1 MQQYLIVKRLSTH
14 LVLGLIIPWIATFAS
29 SSALAT
35 PIPPQ
40 FLSSTDPETSIAQ
53 TPTEQAEPSSS
64 ETPNA
69 EPLNP
74 EAGDSESSNAE
85 QLDID
90 PDVINSSPTLQRWL
104 EDVPNVRS
112 DIRNDPSFRTRLRL
126 GYSQFPSTDQAAGWN
141 IGIEDIFVGDT
152 GLTVSADYQAA
163 FDADREAYGAD
174 LRYYV
179 LPLGSRINVAPVVG
193 YRSVEGEAYDTSGVN
208 VGVRV
213 LLVPSRTGA
222 ADLSFTQTWVAPGT
236 DEEVGVSTLSFG
248 YALTDQLRLFTD
260 LQKQN
265 APEEKD
271 SRVAAGLE
279 WMF

>member
-1 MQQYLIVKRLSTH
+1 M
-14 LVLGLIIPWIATFAS
+14 
-29 SSALAT
+29 
-35 PIPPQ
+35 
-40 FLSSTDPETSIAQ
+40 
-53 TPTEQAEPSSS
+53 
-64 ETPNA
+64 
-69 EPLNP
+69 
-74 EAGDSESSNAE
+74 
-85 QLDID
+85 
-90 PDVINSSPTLQRWL
+90 
-104 EDVPNVRS
+104 
-112 DIRNDPSFRTRLRL
+112 

-248 YALTDQLRLFTD
+248 YALTDHLRLSTD

-271 SRVAAGLE
+271 SRVAIGLE